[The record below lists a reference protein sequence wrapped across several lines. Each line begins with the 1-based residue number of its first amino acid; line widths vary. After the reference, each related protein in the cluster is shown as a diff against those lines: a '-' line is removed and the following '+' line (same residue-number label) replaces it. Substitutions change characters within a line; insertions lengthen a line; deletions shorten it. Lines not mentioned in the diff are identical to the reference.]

1 MNLNFPL
8 TRLFKQPPS
17 YIFGR
22 FLLVRRMYSLLRRL
36 IPSSDFD
43 RGSILNET
51 IFKKLEV
58 INVVQELR
66 ITAVAFGFDLPDDI
80 VSEIREFAST
90 CELKACNVPYKF
102 YYKDVDKGVLS
113 DGTVVAIGYS
123 VDPQQCKA
131 IQKVLHDPFL
141 NMAVKDY
148 LGYQPNNYEVRL
160 YYSFATDLTDGER
173 RNRNQTI
180 DYHFDVHGFNF
191 CYAHFYI
198 TDTDKYSG
206 AHVLVKSSHKDKPFK
221 YLLGSARKSDIEISE
236 YYDESK
242 ILVIEGKAGTGF
254 LEDTSCFHKALA
266 PISQDRLLLQI
277 RFF

>member
-8 TRLFKQPPS
+8 SRLFKQPPS

-22 FLLVRRMYSLLRRL
+22 FLAVRQTYSLLRKFT
-36 IPSSDFD
+36 SSPPFD
-43 RGSILNET
+43 LRGIQKET
-51 IFKKLEV
+51 IFKKLDV
-58 INVVQELR
+58 SNAVQELR
-66 ITAVAFGFDLPDDI
+66 KTAVALGFDLPDDI
-80 VSEIREFAST
+80 VSEIQGFASS

-102 YYKDVDKGVLS
+102 CYKDVDKGALS

-123 VDPQQCKA
+123 VYPQESKA
-131 IQKVLHDPFL
+131 VQKVLYDPSL
-141 NMAVKDY
+141 NMAARDY

-160 YYSFATDLTDGER
+160 YYSFAADLTDDER
-173 RNRNQTI
+173 RKRNQTI
-180 DYHFDVHGFNF
+180 DYHFDVHAFNF

-206 AHVLVKSSHKDKPFK
+206 AHVLVKSSHKDKPLK
-221 YLLGSARKSDIEISE
+221 YLLGSARKSDNEISQ

-242 ILVIEGKAGTGF
+242 VVLIEGKAGTGF
-254 LEDTSCFHKALA
+254 LEDTSCYHKALA